1 MKKQEGITL
10 IFLTVTIVILLVLAG
25 IVITS
30 SIDMYKKMRYENYL
44 AQLEEL
50 QGAVDKICE
59 KYKSEGYISYAD
71 PIEGFFIEKY
81 SKIPG
86 TLSVAT
92 NKDNA
97 QKIISKYFSNNSD
110 FHSGYVFYFYSTQI
124 EEFFNIHG
132 IDFDIVVDFSTRY
145 VYSVD
150 GCANYD
156 DSEIVYSLI
165 DLEESNIIQ
174 QNSGS
179 IVSNS
184 SGITFT
190 QTKLQSGTTNM
201 YKITLVLNYIDGAEG
216 KYNINKAYYSID
228 GGEKWI
234 NVEYLGDCEYTD
246 NSVSFYIYD
255 SGTYYF
261 KIEDTSG
268 KVISNTQGSTD
279 SVYTTIN
286 F

>member
-1 MKKQEGITL
+1 MRKQNGITL
-10 IFLTVTIVILLVLAG
+10 IFLTVTVVILLILAG
-25 IVITS
+25 ITITS
-30 SIDMYKKMRYENYL
+30 SIDMYKKMKYENYI

-50 QGAVDKICE
+50 QGAVDKMCE
-59 KYKSEGYISYAD
+59 KYKSEGYTSYSD
-71 PIEGFFIEKY
+71 LVEGFFIEKY

-86 TLSVAT
+86 TLSIAT
-92 NKDNA
+92 NKENA
-97 QKIISKYFSNNSD
+97 QTIIDEYFSGNSD

-145 VYSVD
+145 VYSVN
-150 GCANYD
+150 GCSTYD
-156 DSEIVYSLI
+156 DTKTIYSLI
-165 DLEESNIIQ
+165 DLDSSNIIQ
-174 QNSGS
+174 QNTTNTA
-179 IVSNS
+179 SNS

-190 QTKLQSGTTNM
+190 QTKLQSDTTYM
-201 YKITLVLNYIDGAEG
+201 YKITLVLNYTDSEG
-216 KYNINKAYYSID
+216 NYNINNAYYSTD
-228 GGEKWI
+228 GGEKWV
-234 NVEYLGDCEYTD
+234 NVSYLGDCEYTD